1 MVQQKVEKELANK
14 IRATA
19 LELFACE
26 KDSLENLSLEMP
38 ESVGF
43 GDLSSNIAMRLS
55 KPLKASPKEIAITIA
70 KKLILNIKEDVFL
83 SKYIEKCDVAGPGF
97 INIYFKNEFY
107 VDLVKDVLKHGTEFG
122 TSNIGE
128 NAKVQIEF
136 VSANPT
142 GPLSIAHA
150 RQAAVGDALGNI
162 LKYFGYNVTKEYY
175 INDEGN
181 QINILGASTEARFKE
196 LLKEPFEFKEEYYQG
211 DYIYDI
217 AKEIIDK
224 CSDKKKDLKFFSDY
238 AVDYLLKVIRKDLED
253 FGVKFDVWF
262 SQRKL
267 TKEHIMRTLDFLREK
282 GYVYNEDGAVWFRS
296 TLFGDDKDRVVIKK
310 DCAFTYLAPDIA
322 YHQDKFKRGFD
333 QVIDIW
339 GPDHHG
345 YQGRLSAAIQA
356 LGQKKE
362 QLKVL
367 IIQLATIFRDGKPVS
382 MSTRRAQY
390 ISLRE
395 ILDEVGRDAARF
407 FFMTRK
413 ISSHLDFDLELAKS
427 QTSDNPVYY
436 VQYAHARI
444 SSILKSAGK
453 LNSNPNFA
461 LLKEAEELELMRAIF
476 KYSVVLGLCVK
487 NFDPC
492 NLTSFLQEIASLFH
506 KFYDK
511 HKVLT
516 DDQDLKDARLGLIQ
530 AVRIILNNSLSI
542 LGISSPVNM

>member
-1 MVQQKVEKELANK
+1 MVQQRIEEELANK
-14 IRATA
+14 IRTTA

-26 KDSLENLSLEMP
+26 KESLENLTLEMP
-38 ESVGF
+38 ASVGF

-55 KPLKASPKEIAITIA
+55 NSLKISPKEVALTISGE
-70 KKLILNIKEDVFL
+70 LISNIKNDDFL
-83 SKYIEKCDVAGPGF
+83 NKYIEKCVIAGPGF

-107 VDLVKDVLKHGTEFG
+107 ADLVKDVLKYNTSFG
-122 TSNIGE
+122 SSKIGE
-128 NAKVQIEF
+128 NKKIQIEF

-181 QINILGASTEARFKE
+181 QINILGLSTEARLRE
-196 LLKEPFEFKEEYYQG
+196 LLKKPSEFKEDYYQG

-217 AKEIIDK
+217 AQEIIDK
-224 CSDKKKDLKFFSDY
+224 FSDKNKDLKFFSDY
-238 AVDYLLKVIRKDLED
+238 AVEFLLKVIRKDLED

-267 TKEHIMRTLDFLREK
+267 TKDIIMRTLDLLRGK
-282 GYVYNEDGAVWFRS
+282 GYVYDEEGAVWFRS

-310 DCAFTYLAPDIA
+310 DGAFTYLAPDIA
-322 YHQDKFKRGFD
+322 YHEDKFKRGFS

-395 ILDEVGRDAARF
+395 VLDEVGRDAARF

-427 QTSDNPVYY
+427 QTSDNPVFY

-444 SSILKSAGK
+444 SSILKNAGSFN
-453 LNSNPNFA
+453 LNPKFE
-461 LLKEAEELELMRAIF
+461 LLKETEELELMRAIF

-487 NFDPC
+487 NLDPC

-511 HKVLT
+511 HKVLI
-516 DDQDLKDARLGLIQ
+516 DDPDLKDARLGLIQ
-530 AVRIILNNSLSI
+530 AVKIILNNSLSI
-542 LGISSPVNM
+542 LGISAPENM